1 MGRIHR
7 IGQDR
12 KVFYYNFIL
21 GDTIDGYILDKLL
34 AKMDSIRNAIG
45 DKIYDVIGKL
55 VTEEEFAGL
64 YEELLKL
71 PKEKWEAKVKRI
83 DGIVEEKKRLLDE
96 IDKKL
101 LSGYRLDR
109 SKLEDIKRSVQNV
122 ADKNN
127 EVKRFVKAYL
137 DFHKGK
143 LDLINEEEEL
153 YRIFLPKRIELP
165 FKETRI
171 LEGSFNGEIA
181 IRKNYH
187 YLALGNPSVMSL
199 IHDAAKP
206 TASILKHPEESGILI
221 VYKIAIRD
229 GKGRERNGK
238 MLGYLVSG
246 GNVKEKMMEDLW
258 EFKPTSSLTNYDAKR
273 ILQSKEVTDVYADKF
288 ANDLVNETLPR
299 LAEISGNTKDAII
312 RYYSKEIENVQTKI
326 NQFEQRLDESPS
338 FSRLVGR
345 EKNKIKQLRNELYKK
360 IDETEKDFD
369 AYPVTEM
376 VGIALVINYEG
387 SEIKVKLE
395 RPEFIPSIS
404 DFSRLNQQI
413 NSENSQTTHQ
423 RLQKDPEEWI
433 EYHRTYREAR
443 KNWKVIPYEK
453 MVDRI
458 IEISPRLKV
467 GDFGCGEAKIMEIL
481 GEDRVFS
488 CDHVAIN
495 DKVTA
500 CDMKSVPLLGG
511 SLDVVIFSL
520 SLMGKNW
527 VDYIIEARRCLWR
540 KGTLLIAETTNA
552 LTDGRLDNLRNVLL
566 DHGFEMVK
574 EEQQD
579 VFTFIEAKKID

>member
-1 MGRIHR
+1 M
-7 IGQDR
+7 
-12 KVFYYNFIL
+12 Y
-21 GDTIDGYILDKLL
+21 
-34 AKMDSIRNAIG
+34 
-45 DKIYDVIGKL
+45 
-55 VTEEEFAGL
+55 
-64 YEELLKL
+64 
-71 PKEKWEAKVKRI
+71 
-83 DGIVEEKKRLLDE
+83 
-96 IDKKL
+96 
-101 LSGYRLDR
+101 
-109 SKLEDIKRSVQNV
+109 
-122 ADKNN
+122 
-127 EVKRFVKAYL
+127 
-137 DFHKGK
+137 
-143 LDLINEEEEL
+143 
-153 YRIFLPKRIELP
+153 
-165 FKETRI
+165 
-171 LEGSFNGEIA
+171 
-181 IRKNYH
+181 
-187 YLALGNPSVMSL
+187 
-199 IHDAAKP
+199 
-206 TASILKHPEESGILI
+206 
-221 VYKIAIRD
+221 
-229 GKGRERNGK
+229 
-238 MLGYLVSG
+238 ML
-246 GNVKEKMMEDLW
+246 
-258 EFKPTSSLTNYDAKR
+258 
-273 ILQSKEVTDVYADKF
+273 DKF
-288 ANDLVNETLPR
+288 ANDLVKETLPR

-326 NQFEQRLDESPS
+326 NQYEQRLDESPS

-345 EKNKIKQLRNELYKK
+345 EKDKIKQLRNELNKK

-395 RPEFIPSIS
+395 RPEFIPRIS

-423 RLQKDPEEWI
+423 RLQQDPEEWI

-500 CDMKSVPLLGG
+500 CDMKSVPLLDG
-511 SLDVVIFSL
+511 SLDVVVFSL

-552 LTDGRLDNLRNVLL
+552 LTDGRLVNLRNVLL